1 MAAEGDAPLFGI
13 SPVGYVARA
22 DFLLSRRAFLMDVVR
37 AVEIPR
43 ERDLDINTSSDM
55 LISEALVGKV
65 GLAGQAKSL

>member
-1 MAAEGDAPLFGI
+1 
-13 SPVGYVARA
+13 
-22 DFLLSRRAFLMDVVR
+22 MDVVR

-43 ERDLDINTSSDM
+43 ERDLDINTSFDM